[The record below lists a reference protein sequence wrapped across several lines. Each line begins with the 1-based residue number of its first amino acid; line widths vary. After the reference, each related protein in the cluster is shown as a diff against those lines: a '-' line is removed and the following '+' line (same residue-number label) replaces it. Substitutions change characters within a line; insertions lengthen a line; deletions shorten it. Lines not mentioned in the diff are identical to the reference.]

1 VSPYAGISS
10 YFSMSREKSAVV
22 DLDNEYVGGSQAM
35 VGAALKMSGA
45 RLAIEYNKAKVN
57 SISMK
62 VGFGS

>member
-35 VGAALKMSGA
+35 VGAALKLSGA